1 MWLTSVFDSMQVV
14 FPREPLSHFATQRPP
29 SSASS
34 WSPGPQRFLCQVI
47 WCLQEV
53 REVCRLA
60 RRLQHGPGTDQHCCI
75 TKPWTNR
82 VVIIISVSTSQPI
95 GHSGDKEVDPE
106 PELSLCQFIA
116 AGRFIPTPVSPA
128 TFPCRP
134 SLLPPFVLKPA
145 ELDPVFLLG
154 LL

>member
-14 FPREPLSHFATQRPP
+14 FPREPLSQFCHTEASLLSFRLEPWAPEVPLSSDLVPAGGQRGLQAGTQAAAWAWDRP
-29 SSASS
+29 A
-34 WSPGPQRFLCQVI
+34 L
-47 WCLQEV
+47 LYYKA
-53 REVCRLA
+53 L
-60 RRLQHGPGTDQHCCI
+60 
-75 TKPWTNR
+75 TNR

-145 ELDPVFLLG
+145 ERSIPFSY
-154 LL
+154 